1 MNILTFDIEDW
12 FHTHKNRQQFSGY
25 TWKDL
30 SPKVEPNTDRILNML
45 DELELTATFFVLG
58 WVAKRHPQ
66 LVKKIKA
73 RGHEIGSHSYWHHN
87 PHLITASDFEKDLKL
102 SLSAIQDITGDKVTA
117 YRAPG
122 FNLFIKDQWA
132 FDILFDNG
140 ITVDSSVEV
149 LPSQWKAPF
158 YIEAGKTK
166 ILEFPLLFSHF
177 KFPFTGGGYFRT
189 IPMPLLKSL
198 FKEQDYHLFYFHPR
212 DFDSNNPF
220 SNMFSFFRNCLNKYN
235 TDICS
240 DKLKSLLSIYEPVSI
255 NQAVNTLESK
265 KNNV

>member
-25 TWKDL
+25 TWKNL
-30 SPKVEPNTDRILNML
+30 PAKVEPNTDKILEML
-45 DELELTATFFVLG
+45 DELELKATFFVLG
-58 WVAKRHPQ
+58 WVAKNHPK
-66 LVKKIKA
+66 LIKKIQS

-87 PHLITASDFEKDLKL
+87 PHLITESDFEKDLKL
-102 SLSAIQDITGDKVTA
+102 SISAIQDVTGKKVTA

-132 FDILFDNG
+132 FDILFENG
-140 ITVDSSVEV
+140 ITVDSSIEV

-166 ILEFPLLFSHF
+166 ILEFPLLFSQY

-189 IPMPLLKSL
+189 IPLPILKSL
-198 FKEQDYHLFYFHPR
+198 FKEQEYHLFYLHPR
-212 DFDSNNPF
+212 DFDKDTPT
-220 SNMFSFFRNCLNKYN
+220 SNMFSFFRNQLNTYNTAICLNK
-235 TDICS
+235 
-240 DKLKSLLSIYEPVSI
+240 LKSILTDYKTISI
-255 NQAVNTLESK
+255 NQAVNILNSSK
-265 KNNV
+265 SND